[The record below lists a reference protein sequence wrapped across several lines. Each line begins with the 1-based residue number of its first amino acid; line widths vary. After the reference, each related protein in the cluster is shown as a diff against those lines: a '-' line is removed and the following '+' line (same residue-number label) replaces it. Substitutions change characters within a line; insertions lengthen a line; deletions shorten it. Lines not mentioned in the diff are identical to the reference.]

1 MPLALYPD
9 RLGHVC
15 EGHCGKRSVASF
27 GTGLPSA
34 SYCSGAKM
42 NQRDLRFFGF
52 IAGCLVAV
60 GPDIT
65 PTANDGCSANQRD
78 PGSGRSAEG
87 RNDHLRPRPHSYR
100 GS

>member
-52 IAGCLVAV
+52 IAGCLVAAGLLFSLIV
-60 GPDIT
+60 SGEVIGP
-65 PTANDGCSANQRD
+65 RV
-78 PGSGRSAEG
+78 AE
-87 RNDHLRPRPHSYR
+87 LPSQQTHSR
-100 GS
+100 